1 MRWWQWFPLV
11 LLRRRIVPRAPRI
24 IHDKT
29 LRAGRDYAAPQPRY
43 ETK

>member
-1 MRWWQWFPLV
+1 MRWWQRFALAP
-11 LLRRRIVPRAPRI
+11 LRRRIVPRWIVR
-24 IHDKT
+24 DKT